1 MQADA
6 SYGLWLLVLLNTALF
21 AIFAA
26 SFLHPRTARDW
37 KAMYTFNQ
45 YRGTEE
51 ATESYGHQIEAEL
64 SNFDFT
70 LFTTKF
76 ENAPNPPSPS
86 QSSAASRCGSVHNPP
101 NASKERDTANTT
113 GHASDCMNWFPDGLG
128 TTSSISCLNWGCD
141 NNGDNDNPSLNWI
154 RWWMQNIPGKGNTV
168 MYQGSP
174 RSNWWDIHADFDTA
188 WVRNAHG
195 NNPLKV
201 NKYPAGVYGPVAG
214 TGFSTVDAW
223 FAGRGVGLKGY
234 EIWTYGNGSIVVST
248 ATWQA
253 GSLNRSN
260 GYKVEAYIPDNYS
273 AAPTA
278 HYHLTG
284 ATTQDAYVNQQ
295 NFTNQYAT
303 ISSSLCPDASG
314 GITVRLDDGGTANT
328 GIVIATRSCRP
339 SPTTPSSW
347 PAVTGRRRRRIHLA
361 AHRRR

>member
-26 SFLHPRTARDW
+26 SFLHPRPARDW

-76 ENAPNPPSPS
+76 ENAPNPPYPS

-128 TTSSISCLNWGCD
+128 TTSSISCLNWGCN

-174 RSNWWDIHADFDTA
+174 LSNWWDIHATST
-188 WVRNAHG
+188 
-195 NNPLKV
+195 P
-201 NKYPAGVYGPVAG
+201 P
-214 TGFSTVDAW
+214 GFATP
-223 FAGRGVGLKGY
+223 
-234 EIWTYGNGSIVVST
+234 T
-248 ATWQA
+248 AT
-253 GSLNRSN
+253 
-260 GYKVEAYIPDNYS
+260 
-273 AAPTA
+273 
-278 HYHLTG
+278 
-284 ATTQDAYVNQQ
+284 
-295 NFTNQYAT
+295 
-303 ISSSLCPDASG
+303 
-314 GITVRLDDGGTANT
+314 
-328 GIVIATRSCRP
+328 TR
-339 SPTTPSSW
+339 
-347 PAVTGRRRRRIHLA
+347 
-361 AHRRR
+361 